1 MGGIILTRLIT
12 AERRNKIAE
21 LIIANGSIKVGELAK
36 TFDVSTETIRK
47 DLIYLDKKGIIKKS
61 HGGALSS
68 LEIIE
73 KPLEDRNT
81 ENYEVKLAI
90 ANKAQ
95 EFIKDNA
102 VIFIDAGS
110 TTLCLAKLLSVKK
123 GLTIITNSVSALNV
137 LANSQNTV
145 HMSGGQ
151 LNNTTMALEGFGA
164 TNFLSKIKVDIAF
177 LGSSG
182 FKEHNGPT
190 SIDFSDAEVKRIMI
204 RNSKQNFVLAD
215 SKKTRSTAMVEYA
228 SWKSIDHLIIDDKIS
243 VKDEQLLSN
252 EVSIIKVSL

>member
-1 MGGIILTRLIT
+1 MARLIT
-12 AERRNKIAE
+12 AQRRNKIAD
-21 LIIANGSIKVGELAK
+21 LIISNGSIKVGELARM
-36 TFDVSTETIRK
+36 FDVSTETIRK

-81 ENYEVKLAI
+81 ENYDIKLTIAHKAI
-90 ANKAQ
+90 S
-95 EFIKDNA
+95 FIPDKA

-110 TTLCLAKLLSVKK
+110 TTLCLAKLLSLKK
-123 GLTIITNSVSALNV
+123 DLTIFTNSISALNI
-137 LANSQNTV
+137 LANSKNTV

-190 SIDFSDAEVKRIMI
+190 SIDFSDAEIKRIMI

-215 SKKTRSTAMVEYA
+215 SKKARSTAMVEYA
-228 SWKSIDHLIIDDKIS
+228 SWQSITQLITDSNIS
-243 VKDEQLLSN
+243 IEDERVLSTK
-252 EVSIIKVSL
+252 VSILKVEY

>member
-1 MGGIILTRLIT
+1 MTKLIT

-21 LIIANGSIKVGELAK
+21 LIISNGSIKVGELAK

-47 DLIYLDKKGIIKKS
+47 DLIFLDKKGIIKKS

-73 KPLEDRNT
+73 KPLEDRNM
-81 ENYEVKLAI
+81 ENYEAKLAI
-90 ANKAQ
+90 ATEALS
-95 EFIKDNA
+95 FIKDNS

-110 TTLCLAKLLSVKK
+110 TTLCLAKLLYLKK
-123 GLTIITNSVSALNV
+123 GLTIITNSLSALNV
-137 LANSQNTV
+137 LANSKNTV

-151 LNNTTMALEGFGA
+151 LNTTTMALEGFGA
-164 TNFLSKIKVDIAF
+164 SNFLNKIKVDIAF

-190 SIDFSDAEVKRIMI
+190 SIDFSDAEIKRIMI
-204 RNSKQNFVLAD
+204 KNAKQTIVLAD
-215 SKKTRSTAMVEYA
+215 SKKAYSTAMVEYA
-228 SWKSIDHLIIDDKIS
+228 SWKSIDYLITDNKINPAAMIELQ
-243 VKDEQLLSN
+243 KN
-252 EVSIIKVSL
+252 VSLITVKL